1 MATDVINADTEQVS
15 EAAPIL
21 IDLGRKSRKK
31 VKLLR
36 KGKGKLFDEVQGAVD
51 ELQEAGQVDSSAQVI
66 FVVVEKEPKSL
77 MEQMMIR

>member
-1 MATDVINADTEQVS
+1 MATDVINADTEQAS